1 MIGSRRRVLDIIE
14 CARKYIGK
22 LLERHISMMMM
33 MMVIVIIM
41 IMMMI
46 SIDMMMMKIMI

>member
-22 LLERHISMMMM
+22 LLERYIA
-33 MMVIVIIM
+33 VLLYQ
-41 IMMMI
+41 
-46 SIDMMMMKIMI
+46 